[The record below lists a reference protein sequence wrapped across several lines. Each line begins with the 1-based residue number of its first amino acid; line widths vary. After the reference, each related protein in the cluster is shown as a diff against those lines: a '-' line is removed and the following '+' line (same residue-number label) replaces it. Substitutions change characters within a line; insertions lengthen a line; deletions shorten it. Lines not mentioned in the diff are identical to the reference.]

1 MPSGRRA
8 YLWASVLSLLLP
20 GLGHVYMG
28 RFARAL
34 IWLAGTLAVALILGP
49 DEEFRGQALALQA
62 AVAAFAAIDIC
73 MLIRTEGAAPRR
85 R

>member
-1 MPSGRRA
+1 
-8 YLWASVLSLLLP
+8 VFSLFLP

-34 IWLAGTLAVALILGP
+34 IWLAGTLAIAVIIR
-49 DEEFRGQALALQA
+49 EESDLDTQLLALQA
-62 AVAAFAAIDIC
+62 AVNVFAAIDIC
-73 MLIRTEGAAPRR
+73 LLIKTEGSAPRR

>member
-1 MPSGRRA
+1 
-8 YLWASVLSLLLP
+8 VFSLFLP

-34 IWLAGTLAVALILGP
+34 IWLAGTLAIAVIIR
-49 DEEFRGQALALQA
+49 EESDLDTQLLALQA
-62 AVAAFAAIDIC
+62 AVNVFAAIDIC
-73 MLIRTEGAAPRR
+73 LLIKTEGPAPRR

>member
-1 MPSGRRA
+1 M
-8 YLWASVLSLLLP
+8 LSLLLP

-34 IWLAGTLAVALILGP
+34 IWLAGTLAIGVILRQEA
-49 DEEFRGQALALQA
+49 DLRTEVLALQA
-62 AVAAFAAIDIC
+62 AVNVFAAIDIC
-73 MLIRTEGAAPRR
+73 MLIRSEGPAPRR